1 VSIPTSG
8 SDQPKAIEPVPVQ
21 LTRIEGTVNLIA
33 YQFGEVKEDIKQ
45 MRGEVSALTSRVQ
58 AVELAQAA
66 SSGASSSWRLWLPT
80 IIAAIGVLGALG
92 LGGTFGR

>member
-1 VSIPTSG
+1 MSIPNG
-8 SDQPKAIEPVPVQ
+8 PDQPKAIEPVPVQ

-58 AVELAQAA
+58 AVELAQATQA
-66 SSGASSSWRLWLPT
+66 GASNSWRMWLPT
-80 IIAAIGVLGALG
+80 IIAAIGVLAALG
-92 LGGTFGR
+92 IGVTFGR